1 MHVCYI
7 PVAIV
12 GTLIFF
18 TFSILIIPIAYV
30 ALVYQN
36 LILCFQKNL
45 PLVERKS
52 YVVWTFMIIFK
63 EPFVLLILTIGD
75 TIHFIRSLYYQNL
88 KINTENSFNKL
99 NDLRDLDR
107 HSFNIFRKKLAKY
120 KNTLV
125 NIKELIRDLREEF
138 HVSYHLHK
146 IIYSCYEENDTT
158 KYIQEKFDSSNEN
171 LSQEFTMKNERKA
184 NLKECSSFYAI
195 RQFNL
200 LKKFVVT
207 NSIPFDTPSAK
218 KVPQKNRDR
227 DQQPKEEEDK
237 DDTQSSDGEYNL
249 DALRKFKMNKIKKR
263 RVIDASKILKIIE
276 E

>member
-1 MHVCYI
+1 
-7 PVAIV
+7 
-12 GTLIFF
+12 
-18 TFSILIIPIAYV
+18 
-30 ALVYQN
+30 
-36 LILCFQKNL
+36 
-45 PLVERKS
+45 
-52 YVVWTFMIIFK
+52 
-63 EPFVLLILTIGD
+63 
-75 TIHFIRSLYYQNL
+75 
-88 KINTENSFNKL
+88 
-99 NDLRDLDR
+99 
-107 HSFNIFRKKLAKY
+107 
-120 KNTLV
+120 
-125 NIKELIRDLREEF
+125 
-138 HVSYHLHK
+138 
-146 IIYSCYEENDTT
+146 
-158 KYIQEKFDSSNEN
+158 
-171 LSQEFTMKNERKA
+171 MKNERKA